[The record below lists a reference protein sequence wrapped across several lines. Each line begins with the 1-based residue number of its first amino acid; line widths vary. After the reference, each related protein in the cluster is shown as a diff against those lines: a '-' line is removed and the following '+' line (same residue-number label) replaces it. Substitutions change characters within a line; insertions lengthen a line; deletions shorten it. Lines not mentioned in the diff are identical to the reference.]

1 MVASI
6 DCETTG
12 TVAGFH
18 EIIQLAIVPLDHQ
31 LKSLDGWCPFY
42 TNIQPNHPERIDKEA
57 FKINGLNLNAL
68 MDAPNQDRVID
79 LFEEWFE
86 TLPLPADG
94 KLIPLSH
101 NYIFEHAFLN
111 AWLGKP
117 TFDRYFH
124 YHARDA
130 MQLALAIKD
139 KLALA
144 GLELPFESISLVNL
158 CEIYGIK
165 NNNAHDAL
173 ADALAEA
180 ELYRTLLG
188 AK

>member
-1 MVASI
+1 MMASI
-6 DCETTG
+6 DIETTG
-12 TVAGFH
+12 TIAGIH
-18 EIIQLAIVPLDHQ
+18 EIIQIAIVPLDSK
-31 LKSLDGWCPFY
+31 LKPLDGWVPFY
-42 TNIQPNHPERIDKEA
+42 MNICPNHPERLDKDA
-57 FKINGLNLNAL
+57 LAINGLNLDDL
-68 MDAPNQDRVID
+68 MDAPNQDRAID

-86 TLPLPADG
+86 TLVLPVDG
-94 KLIPLSH
+94 RLIPIAH
-101 NYIFEHAFLN
+101 NYVFEHSFLN

-139 KLALA
+139 KLGLM
-144 GLELPFESISLVNL
+144 GLELPFESVSLTNL
-158 CEIYGIK
+158 CEIYGVK
-165 NNNAHDAL
+165 NDNAHDAL